1 MNGGFAALDVGE
13 PWLGKLAAAGF
24 VEPTA
29 VQLEAIPAILRGS
42 DVIAQSQTGT
52 GKTLAYLLPILQ
64 RLDVREKAV
73 QAAVI
78 VPTRELGMQ
87 IVREAEKLM
96 DGTGLRVQPLIGGAA
111 LGRQVEKLKLH
122 PQLVVGTPGRMME
135 LVKVRK
141 LGLHGIRTLVVDE
154 VDQVLDLGS
163 LRDVEALL
171 QGAKRDRQVLFFSAT
186 VPDGVVQA
194 AGRWMNEPVKI
205 AVEPG
210 QRTAKSL
217 EHWYVI
223 CEERDK
229 IDTLRRIVRTVNPRS
244 AIVFT
249 NEVDKLAEV
258 VSKLK
263 YAQLSIEALFSE
275 AGKQERANVMRS
287 FREGKFQLLLATD
300 VAARGLDIEGVSLVV
315 NLDLPID
322 ADHYVHRAGRT
333 GRMGRPGTVI
343 SIASSRQKFI
353 IDKFAKALNIAF
365 NLKSLYRGEIVDP
378 AQDRSA
384 DARRQR
390 QTEAARANG
399 RAEVRAGAEIRGKSK
414 SPGDA
419 QVARVASRQMPGSSE
434 SRGVPP
440 QRRPGGSGGK
450 AGEGG
455 EGAEAGRPNRA
466 KSAGRGDRLHPP
478 GTAKKHAAPS
488 GGHSGGNKSRRDKT
502 PEERKNI
509 GAPRWLKSK
518 PPR

>member
-1 MNGGFAALDVGE
+1 MNGGFHALGIGE
-13 PWLGKLAAAGF
+13 PWLGKLAAAGI
-24 VEPTA
+24 VEPTS
-29 VQLEAIPAILRGS
+29 VQAEAIPAVLRGA

-64 RLDVREKAV
+64 RLDSKEKAV

-87 IVREAEKLM
+87 IVRVAEQLM

-141 LGLHGIRTLVVDE
+141 LGMHGVRTMVVDE

-163 LRDVEALL
+163 LHEVEALL
-171 QGAKRDRQVLFFSAT
+171 KGSKQDRQVLFFSAT
-186 VPDGVVQA
+186 VPDEVAQTA
-194 AGRWMNEPVKI
+194 ERWMNEPVRI
-205 AVEPG
+205 AVDPG

-217 EHWYVI
+217 AHWYVV

-229 IDTLRRIVRTVNPRS
+229 IDTLRRIVRSVNPRS

-249 NEVDKLAEV
+249 NEVDRLAEV

-263 YAQLSIEALFSE
+263 YADLSIEALYSE
-275 AGKQERANVMRS
+275 AGKQERANVMKS
-287 FREGKFQLLLATD
+287 FRDGRFQLLLATD

-343 SIASSRQKFI
+343 SIAGPRQKFI
-353 IDKFAKALNIAF
+353 IDKFAKALSIVFEPKALF
-365 NLKSLYRGEIVDP
+365 RGGIVDP

-384 DARRQR
+384 DARRRR
-390 QTEAARANG
+390 QAEAARE
-399 RAEVRAGAEIRGKSK
+399 RERV
-414 SPGDA
+414 
-419 QVARVASRQMPGSSE
+419 QVHAAAPGSAS
-434 SRGVPP
+434 
-440 QRRPGGSGGK
+440 SGGRVGTGTK
-450 AGEGG
+450 GETDRK
-455 EGAEAGRPNRA
+455 GATSGATNYGAKAGRPNPA
-466 KSAGRGDRLHPP
+466 KAAGGDRLRPP
-478 GTAKKHAAPS
+478 GTGKKAAAA
-488 GGHSGGNKSRRDKT
+488 SGGNAGRKSRRDKT